1 MHHQKQKQEK
11 YKELIEEFYSIETVH
26 ENCLFGC
33 IATVFNYDGFMFSD
47 DVAFDAQNLRSL
59 VADEFV
65 VCKELYH
72 IGRLNI
78 SILQKFPNMYCTP
91 QLQRIYVW

>member
-65 VCKELYH
+65 RLQGIVPHWPIEH
-72 IGRLNI
+72 INLAKV
-78 SILQKFPNMYCTP
+78 SKHVL
-91 QLQRIYVW
+91 